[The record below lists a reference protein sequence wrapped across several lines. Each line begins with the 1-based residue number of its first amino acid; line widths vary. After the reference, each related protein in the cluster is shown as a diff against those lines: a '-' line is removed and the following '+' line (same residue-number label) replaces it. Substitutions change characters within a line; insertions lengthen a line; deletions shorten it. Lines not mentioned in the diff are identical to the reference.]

1 MAITDDYQR
10 VLCTSIIIKRE
21 ERQRKDLKIT
31 EEFKDSIK
39 ARGVLLP
46 IIITRDLVLVAGER
60 RLTASLEL
68 GLESIPCR
76 FFEDLDPAEA
86 QIVELEENVKRQDLS
101 WQEIVTTIRD
111 LYALY
116 EAREPDLTH
125 AAFAARVNMTRS
137 WVSALLRVGEDIDNP
152 RIAAMPTVNTALNTL
167 RRQDERRAGDAINSI
182 VSAAPDAF
190 DKVPKGIPTEPAPT
204 LSTTP
209 SAPVVPKSEPLSPI
223 IHTSFA
229 EWLRTY
235 KGERFNFLHC
245 DFPYGVNLFDGEYGA
260 ASGDKHYEDTPEVY
274 FQLIDLLAENLDRVL
289 GYSAHVMFWFSM
301 EHYEA
306 TLSRFRERMPDIV
319 WNKFP
324 LIWAKSDNV
333 GIMPD
338 PKRGPRRVYETCLM
352 GSRGDRPVV
361 KPIANFYSCPT
372 DKQFHPSTKPVPMLK
387 HFFQMFV
394 DNSTHML
401 DPTCGSGS
409 ALRAALDCGAP
420 YVLGLEHDEE
430 HYTNAVRAYTNWK
443 NMRKITNA

>member
-1 MAITDDYQR
+1 MAITDEYQR
-10 VLCTSIIIKRE
+10 IPCTQIVVKRE

-46 IIITRDLVLVAGER
+46 IIVTRDLVLVAGER

-68 GLESIPCR
+68 GLETIPCR

-101 WQEIVTTIRD
+101 WQEIVLTVKN

-116 EAREPDLTH
+116 TSREGEISH
-125 AAFAARVNMTRS
+125 GAFAARLNLTRS
-137 WVSALLRVGEDIDNP
+137 WVSSLLRVGEDIDNP

-167 RRQDERRAGDAINSI
+167 RRADERRAGDAISAI
-182 VSAAPDAF
+182 VAAAPDAF
-190 DKVPKGIPTEPAPT
+190 DKVPKGAPPAPGT
-204 LSTTP
+204 
-209 SAPVVPKSEPLSPI
+209 APEPTAPPAPPPEPLSPI
-223 IHTSFA
+223 MHTSFA
-229 EWLRTY
+229 EWLTTY
-235 KGERFNFLHC
+235 QGERFNFLHC
-245 DFPYGVNLFDGEYGA
+245 DFPYGVNLFDGQYGA
-260 ASGDKHYEDTPEVY
+260 ASGDKHYEDTPEIY
-274 FQLIDLLAENLDRVL
+274 FQLIDLLAANLDRVL

-301 EHYEA
+301 EHYEE
-306 TLSRFRERMPDIV
+306 TLSRFRTRMPDIV

-361 KPIANFYSCPT
+361 KPIANYYACPT

-394 DNSTHML
+394 DNSTRLL

-420 YVLGLEHDEE
+420 YVLGLEQDEE
-430 HYTNAVRAYTNWK
+430 HYKNAVRAYTHWK
-443 NMRKITNA
+443 NMRKIANA